1 MRIIQLILSK
11 HCIQLIKRLNLGA
24 NISLL
29 STVPHTDI
37 PKFLYSSQIGILPF
51 LDITKFHKNI
61 GMKMF
66 EYAACKLPMV
76 ASDLPPA
83 RKFIDKEKCGLYV
96 KPGSEHSLAEG
107 ILYLFKDPSKIN
119 IMAENGFK
127 AYQNKCYW
135 ESQENKLFTIYNE
148 LAGLMT

>member
-1 MRIIQLILSK
+1 M
-11 HCIQLIKRLNLGA
+11 
-24 NISLL
+24 
-29 STVPHTDI
+29 PHTDI
-37 PKFLYSSQIGILPF
+37 PKFLYSSQIGLLPF
-51 LDITKFHKNI
+51 LDITKFHRNI

-76 ASDLPPA
+76 ISDLPPA

-96 KPGSEHSLAEG
+96 KSGSEKSLAEG
-107 ILYLFKDPSKIN
+107 ILDLLNDSSKIN
-119 IMAENGFK
+119 IMAKNGFK

-135 ESQENKLFTIYNE
+135 ESQEDKLFTIYNE